1 MNRLF
6 VLIIIAIAS
15 SASAQ
20 DETQKEIIEQVW
32 RPFLQ
37 DSIIR
42 ARKYL
47 CRYIPGTLSVL
58 PRDDKS
64 VLNYKEY
71 QEMQSRSDSRTLA
84 KGNKKNLELRF
95 TERFSNNDLAVNVG
109 IFKTSYTL
117 KNGTTSDYYGR
128 FHVFLRKENGIWKI
142 LVDSDSTE
150 GGKIGEKI
158 FSQRSQW
165 NERTCYNIVGSRL
178 LFTDGPAKA
187 TSQH

>member
-6 VLIIIAIAS
+6 VLVLLAIAS

-37 DSIIR
+37 GFNNSSTEVFMSVHSRDVIR
-42 ARKYL
+42 
-47 CRYIPGTLSVL
+47 SS
-58 PRDDKS
+58 RDDKS

-71 QEMQSRSDSRTLA
+71 QEMQSRSDSKTLA

-109 IFKTSYTL
+109 IFKTSYTM

-142 LVDSDSTE
+142 LVDTDSTE
-150 GGKIGEKI
+150 GGKIGEKDFLAAI
-158 FSQRSQW
+158 PM
-165 NERTCYNIVGSRL
+165 E
-178 LFTDGPAKA
+178 
-187 TSQH
+187 